1 MSLPFTPTAAR
12 NALAAH
18 VLSIFLCAAASA
30 ETLKYDLVVVGGGTG
45 GCAAAIQA
53 GRGGLSVAVVERSN
67 FVGGQMTGAAV
78 SAMDDVGRTRT
89 GLYKEFTDRVRDYY
103 ARRGT
108 ATNICLWG
116 GDTISTEPSTARD
129 ILEQML
135 AGAGRIDVFLNTT
148 AEEAIMSGGR
158 IAGIRTVRYGG
169 AGRGITF
176 ESGVFI
182 DATEHGDL
190 LPLAGAKYRV
200 GSSVSP
206 KIDPDANVQ
215 DITYVAVVRRYPN
228 GLPDGLRM
236 PGPPPGYRE
245 HAEKFRRV
253 VTKDGSTWPGS
264 YPFDVPSHNAYRAL
278 PDTDNPHVII
288 GDDSS
293 TWQFITRT
301 CINWAN
307 DYPGRPSGEPG
318 LSVLYIEDPE
328 YRKRAEREAMN
339 RTLAFIWYMR
349 SELGMT
355 DWSVD
360 DGQGYGGYFS
370 NDWET
375 AGDPLLPPEFADILR
390 HFPPFPY
397 VREGRRIVGIDTLT
411 DADISRDAA
420 RGRAYRNYSSG
431 LALGEYPVDV
441 HGSRLDRFM
450 EHDLGETSDSFPQ
463 TWAGSQGVFQV
474 PFEAFI
480 PEDVDGLI
488 AAEKNISVSRMVNGA
503 IRLHPITMHT
513 GQAAGAIAAEAV
525 RSGLPPRSAD
535 VLNVQRA
542 LMASG
547 SWIAADICE
556 DTSPD
561 DRYWSVVQW
570 ASLYEILPKIS
581 RRQFGV
587 NMPIKRDDLALVL
600 GAVLGERAAEIR
612 SALSSAGDGKFITNK
627 EFRSVFQSLT
637 GVSPSVPPDE
647 FEAGF
652 TLKRGDAI
660 AAAFELT
667 PLILATRGE

>member
-1 MSLPFTPTAAR
+1 MFFTFPAAAR

-18 VLSIFLCAAASA
+18 VLLILLCAASSA

-45 GCAAAIQA
+45 GCMAAIQA

-67 FVGGQMTGAAV
+67 IVGGQMTGAAV
-78 SAMDDVGRTRT
+78 STLDDVGRTRT
-89 GLYKEFTDRVRDYY
+89 GLYREFTDRVRDYY
-103 ARRGT
+103 AKMGT

-116 GDTISTEPSTARD
+116 GDTISTEPSAARK

-135 AGAGRIDVFLNTT
+135 AETGRIDVYLNTA
-148 AEEAIMSGGR
+148 AEEAVMSGGR
-158 IAGIRTVRYGG
+158 ITGIRTAQSGG
-169 AGRGITF
+169 AGKGTTF

-190 LPLAGAKYRV
+190 LPIAGAKYRA
-200 GSSVSP
+200 GSSISP

-215 DITYVAVVRRYPN
+215 DITYVAVVKRYSN

-245 HAEKFRRV
+245 HAKKFRGI
-253 VTKDGSTWPGS
+253 VTRDGSTWPGS

-278 PDTDNPHVII
+278 PDTGNPHVII

-293 TWQFITRT
+293 TWRFITRT

-339 RTLAFIWYMR
+339 RTLAFIWYMQ

-375 AGDPLLPPEFADILR
+375 AGDPLLPPEFASILR

-411 DADISRDAA
+411 DADISRDVT

-441 HGSRLDRFM
+441 HGSHLDRFM
-450 EHDLGETSDSFPQ
+450 EHDLGETSDSFPR
-463 TWAGSQGVFQV
+463 TWVGSQGVFQV
-474 PFEAFI
+474 PFEVFI
-480 PEDVDGLI
+480 PKDIDGLI

-513 GQAAGAIAAEAV
+513 GQAAGAIAVEAV

-535 VLNVQRA
+535 VMNVQRA

-547 SWIAADICE
+547 SWIAADVCE
-556 DTSPD
+556 DTSPG
-561 DRYWSVVQW
+561 DRYWSGVQW

-587 NMPIKRDDLALVL
+587 NLPIKRDDLALVL
-600 GAVLGERAAEIR
+600 GAVLGERAAELR
-612 SALSSAGDGKFITNK
+612 LALSSAGDGKFITNG
-627 EFRSVFQSLT
+627 EFLGILQSLT
-637 GVSPSVPPDE
+637 GIRSPADLDKLE
-647 FEAGF
+647 YDFA
-652 TLKRGDAI
+652 LKRGDAI
-660 AAAFELT
+660 SAAFELL
-667 PLILATRGE
+667 PAAD

>member
-1 MSLPFTPTAAR
+1 MFSHLMRFAAIKGS
-12 NALAAH
+12 LAAYI
-18 VLSIFLCAAASA
+18 LLIFLCEASSA
-30 ETLKYDLVVVGGGTG
+30 ETRRYDLVVVGGGTG
-45 GCAAAIQA
+45 GCMAAIQA
-53 GRGGLSVAVVERSN
+53 GRSGLSAAIVERSD
-67 FVGGQMTGAAV
+67 FIGGQMTGAAV
-78 SAMDDVGRTRT
+78 STMDDVGRTRT
-89 GLYKEFTDRVRDYY
+89 GLYGEFIDRVRDYY
-103 ARRGT
+103 AESGT

-116 GDTISTEPSTARD
+116 GDTIAAEPSAARD
-129 ILEQML
+129 ILGQMV
-135 AGAGRIDVFLNTT
+135 AETGRVDIYLNTHV
-148 AEEAIMSGGR
+148 EEAIMSGGR
-158 IAGIRTVRYGG
+158 ITGIRTAPSGEEG
-169 AGRGITF
+169 KEMTF

-190 LPLAGAKYRV
+190 IPLTGAKYRV
-200 GSSVSP
+200 GNSMSP

-228 GLPDGLRM
+228 GLPDDLRM

-245 HAEKFRRV
+245 HAAKFRGV

-278 PDTDNPHVII
+278 PDTGNPHLII

-328 YRKRAEREAMN
+328 YRKKAEREAMN
-339 RTLAFIWYMR
+339 RTLAFIWYMQN
-349 SELGMT
+349 ELGMT

-375 AGDPLLPPEFADILR
+375 ADDPLLPPEFANILR
-390 HFPPFPY
+390 HLPPFPY

-411 DADISRDAA
+411 DADISRDVTM
-420 RGRAYRNYSSG
+420 GRAYRNYSSG

-441 HGSRLDRFM
+441 HGSHLDRFM
-450 EHDLGETSDSFPQ
+450 ERDLGETSASFPR
-463 TWAGSQGVFQV
+463 TWVGSQGVFQV

-480 PEDVDGLI
+480 PEDIDGLI

-503 IRLHPITMHT
+503 IRLQPITMHT

-525 RSGLPPRSAD
+525 RSGLRPRS
-535 VLNVQRA
+535 VNVMNVQRA

-561 DRYWSVVQW
+561 DRYWSGVQW
-570 ASLYEILPKIS
+570 ASLYEVMPKIS
-581 RRQFGV
+581 KRQFGV
-587 NMPIKRDDLALVL
+587 SMPIKKEELALLLETAL
-600 GAVLGERAAEIR
+600 GDNAAGLR
-612 SALSSAGDGKFITNK
+612 SLLSSDDDDKFITNR
-627 EFRSVFQSLT
+627 EFHSLFQSLT
-637 GVSPSVPPDE
+637 GINPPTPLDKS
-647 FEAGF
+647 EADL

-660 AAAFELT
+660 SAAFMLS
-667 PLILATRGE
+667 LSK